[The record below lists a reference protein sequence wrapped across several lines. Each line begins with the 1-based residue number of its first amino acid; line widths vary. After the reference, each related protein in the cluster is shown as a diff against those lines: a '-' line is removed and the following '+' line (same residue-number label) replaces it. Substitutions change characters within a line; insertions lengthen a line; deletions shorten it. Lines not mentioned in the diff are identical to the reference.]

1 MVTGPLVNAA
11 GGVAAGIALALALF
25 SVLFIVLVVVIV
37 ANRAEPDPRGM
48 RPYTVYLFGMSF
60 VTLQLTF
67 AGSVLIMTALFSLI
81 APHYSPMGNA
91 IAREVV
97 IGALFVVIAGSVWVL
112 HLRRGI
118 ATAGGDSGPVQ
129 PNTRVMNSYAGV
141 VAFVYLLE
149 LVFAFGIAVY
159 MLLALIAPGVFG
171 SIGSTRSGTLAL
183 LLDLVYIMVASAIVL
198 MIHANLGPSVFPP
211 HPTRPSVGTPTAPTA
226 PTAPP
231 AAPVPPPPPAATV

>member
-11 GGVAAGIALALALF
+11 GGVAAGVALVLALF
-25 SVLFIVLVVVIV
+25 SGLFIVLVVVIV

-48 RPYTVYLFGMSF
+48 RPHTVYLFGMSF

-91 IAREVV
+91 VAREVV

-149 LVFAFGIAVY
+149 LVFSFGIAVY
-159 MLLALIAPGVFG
+159 LLLALIAPGVFG
-171 SIGSTRSGTLAL
+171 SLGSTRSGTLAL

-211 HPTRPSVGTPTAPTA
+211 RPARPAVGTATATAPAA
-226 PTAPP
+226 PAATPPP
-231 AAPVPPPPPAATV
+231 AAPTA

>member
-1 MVTGPLVNAA
+1 MVTGQLVNTA
-11 GGVAAGIALALALF
+11 GGVAAGMALALALF
-25 SVLFIVLVVVIV
+25 SALIIVLVVVIV

-48 RPYTVYLFGMSF
+48 RPQTVYLFGMSF

-67 AGSVLIMTALFSLI
+67 AGSVLIMTAIFSLI
-81 APHYSPMGNA
+81 APHNSPMGNA
-91 IAREVV
+91 VAREVV

-118 ATAGGDSGPVQ
+118 ETAGGDSGPVQ

-149 LVFAFGIAVY
+149 LIISFGIAVY
-159 MLLALIAPGVFG
+159 LLLALIAPGVFG
-171 SIGSTRSGTLAL
+171 SLGSSRSGTLAL

-211 HPTRPSVGTPTAPTA
+211 RPARPGGAASA
-226 PTAPP
+226 P
-231 AAPVPPPPPAATV
+231 AAPAAPPPAVPSPTA

>member
-1 MVTGPLVNAA
+1 MVSGQLVNVA
-11 GGVAAGIALALALF
+11 GGVAAGMALALALA
-25 SVLFIVLVVVIV
+25 SVLVIVLVVVVV

-48 RPYTVYLFGMSF
+48 RPHTVYLFGMSF
-60 VTLQLTF
+60 LTLQLTF

-81 APHYSPMGNA
+81 APHYSPMGNGV
-91 IAREVV
+91 AREVV

-118 ATAGGDSGPVQ
+118 DTAAGDSGPVQ

-149 LVFAFGIAVY
+149 LIFSFGIAVY
-159 MLLALIAPGVFG
+159 LVLALIAPGIFG
-171 SIGSTRSGTLAL
+171 SVGSSRSGTLAL

-211 HPTRPSVGTPTAPTA
+211 RPARPVGAAASPAAPAA
-226 PTAPP
+226 PPP
-231 AAPVPPPPPAATV
+231 AAPSPTV

>member
-1 MVTGPLVNAA
+1 MITGPLVNSA
-11 GGVAAGIALALALF
+11 GGVAAGMALALALF
-25 SVLFIVLVVVIV
+25 SVLFVVLVIVIV

-48 RPYTVYLFGMSF
+48 RPHTVYLFGMSF

-67 AGSVLIMTALFSLI
+67 AGSVLIMTSIFSLI

-91 IAREVV
+91 VAREVV
-97 IGALFVVIAGSVWVL
+97 IGGLFVVIAGSVWVL

-118 ATAGGDSGPVQ
+118 DTASGDAGPVQ

-149 LVFAFGIAVY
+149 LVFSFGIAVY
-159 MLLALIAPGVFG
+159 LLFALIAPGVFG
-171 SIGSTRSGTLAL
+171 SVGTSRSGTLAL
-183 LLDLVYIMVASAIVL
+183 LLDLTYIMVASAIVL

-211 HPTRPSVGTPTAPTA
+211 RPAKPAGVASAPATPAAP
-226 PTAPP
+226 PP
-231 AAPVPPPPPAATV
+231 AAPTA